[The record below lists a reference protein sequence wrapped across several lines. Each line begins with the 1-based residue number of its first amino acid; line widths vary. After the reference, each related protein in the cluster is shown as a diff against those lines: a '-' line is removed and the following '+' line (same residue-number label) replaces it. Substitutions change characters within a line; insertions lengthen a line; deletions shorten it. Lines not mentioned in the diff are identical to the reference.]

1 MASPA
6 AAGDAPA
13 RLSFKEKRELEQLPD
28 RIALIE
34 AEQAALQAQL
44 ANPAFY
50 QGPAEQIRGVQ
61 TRLAD
66 LEAELDSAMARWEAL
81 EARAG

>member
-1 MASPA
+1 MAPSGA
-6 AAGDAPA
+6 DKAQA

-28 RIALIE
+28 RIAVIE
-34 AEQAALQAQL
+34 AEQGALQAQL

-61 TRLAD
+61 VRL
-66 LEAELDSAMARWEAL
+66 AELDTELEAAMARWEAL